1 MVEANK
7 KCTIKHFP
15 IDQSNSF
22 VQYTIEVDEA
32 DFNNLTGNAEGVNE
46 NVGKNKILIQALDNS
61 GSMSGA
67 PIEALK
73 VGAALIGEK
82 YYNAEERPFDQ
93 FHTMIYNNNVACFQE
108 ETLN

>member
-15 IDQSNSF
+15 IDEENSF
-22 VQYTIEVDEA
+22 VQFTVEVNEA
-32 DFNNLTGNAEGVNE
+32 EFNNLTGKVEDADRNI
-46 NVGKNKILIQALDNS
+46 GKNKILIQALDNS

-73 VGAALIGEK
+73 IGANLIGEK
-82 YYNAEERPFDQ
+82 YYNAEERPF
-93 FHTMIYNNNVACFQE
+93 E
-108 ETLN
+108 